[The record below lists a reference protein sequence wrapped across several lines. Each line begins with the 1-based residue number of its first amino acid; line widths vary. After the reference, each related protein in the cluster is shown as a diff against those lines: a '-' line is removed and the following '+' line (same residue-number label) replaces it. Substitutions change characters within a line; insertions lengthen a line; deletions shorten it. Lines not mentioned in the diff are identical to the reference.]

1 MGIVLKQSLKNTIIT
16 YIGFGIGAVNT
27 LYLYPIFLG
36 ATYYA
41 LTNYILSAANVI
53 MPLFAIG
60 MQNTLVKFY
69 AQYQTEKERSQFL
82 SFTVLFPLLM
92 CIPLAIIGIF
102 FFDDILTFVSKKN
115 PVVKTF
121 ILLIPFIG
129 ICMAYFEIFYAW
141 ARVHMHSVFGNFIK
155 EVGLRLF
162 SLFTLIGVYYNWITV
177 VQFVYVTAGIYLL
190 ALVVTMFY
198 AFYIKKPVFQFV
210 IPANVKDI
218 LVYTFY
224 IILSGSVANLL
235 LDGDKIMLN
244 QYMKIENIAYYSVAT
259 YIALVISVPSRA
271 MHQIVY
277 PITAKLMHENKH
289 DELNDLYKKTS
300 INLQIVGGFVML
312 CIFVNIE
319 QLYEMVP
326 KDYSGG
332 IIVVFMIGLSKYFDL
347 ILGNN
352 NAIIFNS
359 KYYRAVLFLGVGL
372 VILTVV
378 LNMIFIP
385 LYGIIGSAFA
395 TLLSI
400 TCYSLAKLLFVV
412 KRMHLYPFT
421 KQTLHSI
428 GITFIVFLLFYFWE
442 FPVNSSVS
450 NGLRSILVLVA
461 IGLKSLLVTFV
472 YTYMNYKFVVSPE
485 INQTLDKVFF
495 KFKRNK

>member
-1 MGIVLKQSLKNTIIT
+1 MGIVLNQSLKNTIIT
-16 YIGFGIGAVNT
+16 YIGFGIGGIST
-27 LYLYPIFLG
+27 LFLFPPILG
-36 ATYYA
+36 KTFYG
-41 LTNYILSAANVI
+41 LSNYILSCANVI

-69 AQYQTEKERSQFL
+69 AQCKTEKERNQFL
-82 SFTVLFPLLM
+82 SFTVLFPILFIGLILL
-92 CIPLAIIGIF
+92 IGLF
-102 FFDDILTFVSKKN
+102 FYDEISFFITKKN
-115 PVVKTF
+115 PIVKEF
-121 ILLIPFIG
+121 IWLIPFIG

-155 EVGLRLF
+155 EVGLRSF
-162 SLFTLIGVYYNWITV
+162 SLIALVGIYFKWITV
-177 VQFVYVTAGIYLL
+177 VDFIYLTAGIYFVAFL
-190 ALVVTMFY
+190 ATMFY
-198 AFYIKKPVFQFV
+198 AFRIKKPVFQLTV
-210 IPANVKDI
+210 PHNVKAI
-218 LVYTFY
+218 LEYTVY

-244 QYMKIENIAYYSVAT
+244 QYMDIGNIAFYSVAT

-289 DELNDLYKKTS
+289 DELNSLYKKTS

-312 CIFVNIE
+312 CIFVNIN

-326 KDYSGG
+326 KEYSGG
-332 IIVVFMIGLSKYFDL
+332 ITVVFMIGLSKYFDL

-385 LYGIIGSAFA
+385 LLGIIGSAIA
-395 TLLSI
+395 TLISI

-421 KQTLHSI
+421 KETLHSLA
-428 GITFIVFLLFYFWE
+428 ITLVVFLLFYFWK
-442 FPVNSSVS
+442 FPLNP
-450 NGLRSILVLVA
+450 IIA
-461 IGLKSLLVTFV
+461 IGLKSILVTIV
-472 YTYMNYKFVVSPE
+472 YVVINYKFVVSPE
-485 INQTLDKVFF
+485 INQTLDTVFL
-495 KFKRNK
+495 KIKRSK

>member
-1 MGIVLKQSLKNTIIT
+1 MGIVLNQSLKNTIIT
-16 YIGFGIGAVNT
+16 YIGFGIGGIST
-27 LYLYPIFLG
+27 LFLFPPILG
-36 ATYYA
+36 KTFYG
-41 LTNYILSAANVI
+41 LSNYILSCANVI

-69 AQYQTEKERSQFL
+69 SQCKTEKERNEFL
-82 SFTVLFPLLM
+82 SFTVLFPILLIVLIM
-92 CIPLAIIGIF
+92 LIGLIF
-102 FFDDILTFVSKKN
+102 YDEISFFVTKKN
-115 PVVKTF
+115 PIVKEF
-121 ILLIPFIG
+121 IWLIPFVG

-162 SLFTLIGVYYNWITV
+162 SLIALLGIYFNWITV
-177 VQFVYVTAGIYLL
+177 VDFIYLTAGIYFVAFL
-190 ALVVTMFY
+190 VTMFY
-198 AFYIKKPVFQFV
+198 AFRIKKPVFQFT
-210 IPANVKDI
+210 IPHNVKGI
-218 LVYTFY
+218 LEYTSY

-244 QYMKIENIAYYSVAT
+244 QYMEIGNIAFYSVAT

-312 CIFVNIE
+312 CIFVNIS
-319 QLYEMVP
+319 QLYEMMP
-326 KDYSGG
+326 KEYGGG
-332 IIVVFMIGLSKYFDL
+332 ITVVFMIGISKYFDL

-400 TCYSLAKLLFVV
+400 TCYSVAKLLFVV

-428 GITFIVFLLFYFWE
+428 GITFVVFLLFYFWE
-442 FPVNSSVS
+442 FPISP
-450 NGLRSILVLVA
+450 IIA
-461 IGLKSLLVTFV
+461 IILKSFLVTVV
-472 YTYMNYKFVVSPE
+472 YVYMNYKFTVSTE
-485 INQTLDKVFF
+485 INQTLDKVYS
-495 KFKRNK
+495 KIRKNK